1 MLNGNLI
8 LNDSFIQYV
17 QGPIQ
22 LVLSIKDFSK
32 MTNLNQNAILQIA
45 HKNHNNMISS
55 YEHSVYTSL
64 DNEVIPVLSNK
75 YESITDS
82 TYKFFTD
89 NNGIYIKGTSSKKY
103 YVTDEYLFIDSFS
116 NLIKSIYQQTWG
128 LTNDEYYLQD
138 IPAQFALDKNEY
150 ENSFVF
156 LDKLFLYKYLFR
168 RIYFHLAYF
177 REHFLK
183 DVFLDIPD
191 NLDKLVKQ
199 TLIDLSME
207 VRRMTTTDKT
217 KFEFM
222 KKVDKT
228 FEKIYQPYIV
238 MDEFLE
244 KKSDWDGT
252 FMPG

>member
-17 QGPIQ
+17 HGPIQ

-32 MTNLNQNAILQIA
+32 MTNLNYNAILQIA
-45 HKNHNNMISS
+45 HTNHNIMISS
-55 YEHSVYTSL
+55 YRHSTYTSL

-75 YESITDS
+75 HEQITDS
-82 TYKFFTD
+82 TYMFFTD
-89 NNGIYIKGTSSKKY
+89 NNGVYIQGTSSKKY
-103 YVTDEYLFIDSFS
+103 YVIDEYLFVDSFS
-116 NLIKSIYQQTWG
+116 NLIRSIYQQTWG
-128 LTNDEYYLQD
+128 LINDEYYLQD

-207 VRRMTTTDKT
+207 VRKMTTTDKT

-228 FEKIYQPYIV
+228 FEKIYQPYII
-238 MDEFLE
+238 MDELLGT
-244 KKSDWDGT
+244 KWDGET
-252 FMPG
+252 FNPG